1 MSATHFT
8 FYRVKNELDWQGII
22 DDFNEGRRKDEC
34 FIEKESAN
42 YEFNNVSQYKL
53 YTRKAT
59 SIPEWQNTLDVLV
72 KDLERDKNA
81 SQSFVLFMK
90 VSNVTF
96 VATAGQGYNV
106 LWKVK
111 DYEFGFELLS
121 RLIEKNDDVVK
132 RVNDRFF
139 TGNVLGSSSMY
150 NRRVTINTEADFNN
164 FFKEIQVAMPSEII
178 KEKLGIDIKT
188 KKKDYRFL
196 AKDSIRLGKAITVN
210 EMDKLLGS
218 VELLLQE
225 EGFDIN
231 PFYKLDD
238 KDPLQTVLDEKLID
252 SFIDLTNSIN
262 NSRDFTIVPY
272 YQDCDVHFI
281 HINNIPEPYET
292 EEEII
297 EIFQKH
303 VNTDKEL
310 DKLLKIVKSIKLT
323 GIVEGAEVE
332 SANLY
337 QHFDVKIRHEGETYW
352 LMDGNWYRIKRIFIE
367 EMNNKFRNKISD
379 IDKLHIYL
387 EHINSWQEGES
398 EGEFNHD
405 HNEIPSVYVLDK
417 ILYKYVELCDLLL
430 VEEDHVYF
438 VHVKDGLAG
447 NTRILSEQIEQAM
460 HIIEDALL
468 SDNTILKEYYN
479 SIINKINDDNK
490 TESQISEAARKFRN
504 DFPEYEDFH
513 DTLKNKD
520 NISFIFAFRPKESN
534 DIRNPESILSTAAKM
549 SMVAL
554 IQSVKKFE
562 KSDLKFM
569 EIERSTNNS

>member
-178 KEKLGIDIKT
+178 KEKL
-188 KKKDYRFL
+188 
-196 AKDSIRLGKAITVN
+196 
-210 EMDKLLGS
+210 
-218 VELLLQE
+218 
-225 EGFDIN
+225 
-231 PFYKLDD
+231 
-238 KDPLQTVLDEKLID
+238 
-252 SFIDLTNSIN
+252 
-262 NSRDFTIVPY
+262 
-272 YQDCDVHFI
+272 
-281 HINNIPEPYET
+281 
-292 EEEII
+292 
-297 EIFQKH
+297 
-303 VNTDKEL
+303 
-310 DKLLKIVKSIKLT
+310 
-323 GIVEGAEVE
+323 
-332 SANLY
+332 
-337 QHFDVKIRHEGETYW
+337 
-352 LMDGNWYRIKRIFIE
+352 
-367 EMNNKFRNKISD
+367 
-379 IDKLHIYL
+379 
-387 EHINSWQEGES
+387 
-398 EGEFNHD
+398 
-405 HNEIPSVYVLDK
+405 
-417 ILYKYVELCDLLL
+417 
-430 VEEDHVYF
+430 
-438 VHVKDGLAG
+438 
-447 NTRILSEQIEQAM
+447 
-460 HIIEDALL
+460 
-468 SDNTILKEYYN
+468 
-479 SIINKINDDNK
+479 
-490 TESQISEAARKFRN
+490 
-504 DFPEYEDFH
+504 
-513 DTLKNKD
+513 
-520 NISFIFAFRPKESN
+520 
-534 DIRNPESILSTAAKM
+534 ESILKQRRKTIGFLRKI
-549 SMVAL
+549 L
-554 IQSVKKFE
+554 
-562 KSDLKFM
+562 LG
-569 EIERSTNNS
+569 